1 MKSKEQFK
9 QLKAYPLSNEDIL
22 EAIDIEPT
30 NIFSSDKLNDAYSID
45 ELLDRLGRGVLFFR
59 TEDNQTGHW
68 IGILK
73 QGDTIEVFDP
83 YGFSPDE
90 FKKKLGAG
98 NGLNPDMSILE
109 ELINNSGYKMTVNKV
124 QNQSF
129 SPDVATCGRHSV
141 MRLMF
146 RHLNNKQ
153 YNQFLKQIKKQDGI
167 NPDELAT
174 GLTYELIGK

>member
-22 EAIDIEPT
+22 EAIDLEPT

-73 QGDTIEVFDP
+73 QGDTIEVYDP
-83 YGFSPDE
+83 YGFHPED
-90 FKKKLGAG
+90 FKMKLGAG

-109 ELINNSGYKMTVNKV
+109 ELINRSGYKMITNN
-124 QNQSF
+124 QRNQSL

-141 MRLMF
+141 IRLMF

-153 YNQFLKQIKKQDGI
+153 FNKFLKEINHSTGI

-174 GLTYELIGK
+174 GLTMELIGK